1 MHETNPTVPA
11 IASPDVVPEIKKHV
25 LIGGLGLVF
34 DQSRSRGSHFCDA
47 VSGRT
52 MLDMYGFFGSLPLGF
67 NHPYFD
73 RPEVR
78 ADLLQASLTKVSNS
92 DVYTA
97 QYARFVR
104 TFERL
109 VGIPQLDRLFLIDG
123 GALAVENALKAAMD
137 WKVRKN
143 IAAGRGE
150 FGTEVL
156 HLRLSFHG
164 RSGYTMSLTNTDP
177 NKTMYFA
184 QFDWP
189 RVGSPAIDFS
199 LPPDRRME
207 KAAADEKA
215 AEAEILAAVAAR
227 PHRICAIILEPI
239 QCEGG
244 DRHFRKEWFQTLRRI
259 CDQNDLML
267 IFDEVQCGM
276 CTTGRNWCCQHF
288 DVLPDMIAFGKKAAV
303 CGVMAASK
311 RLDEVPENVFRKPG
325 RINSTWGSNLTDMV
339 RSIHCMTVIEQE
351 NLVENA
357 RLMGERFLGQ
367 LQKIA
372 AEEPLITAPRG
383 RGLLLAF
390 DLPDTATR
398 DRLWKSCYEV
408 GLMINRC
415 GGKSIRLRPVLD
427 VKPAAIDEAMSLL
440 REAVGRIKRD

>member
-1 MHETNPTVPA
+1 MTNPSDAA
-11 IASPDVVPEIKKHV
+11 ITAAEVVSEIKKHV
-25 LIGGLGLVF
+25 LIGGFGLVF
-34 DQSRSRGSHFCDA
+34 DQPRSHGSHFHDA
-47 VSGRT
+47 ASGRT

-78 ADLLQASLTKVSNS
+78 KDLLQAALTKVSNS

-104 TFERL
+104 TFERV

-123 GALAVENALKAAMD
+123 GTLAVENALKAAMD

-150 FGTEVL
+150 FGTDVL

-164 RSGYTMSLTNTDP
+164 RSGYTLSLTNTDP

-189 RVGSPAIDFS
+189 RVTSPAIDFA
-199 LPPDRRME
+199 LPTAQRLE
-207 KAAADEKA
+207 KAAADERA
-215 AEAEILAAVAAR
+215 AEAEIMAAIAAR

-244 DRHFRKEWFQTLRRI
+244 DRHFRAEWFQTLRRI
-259 CDQNDLML
+259 CDQNEMML

-288 DVLPDMIAFGKKAAV
+288 GVLPDMLAFGKKAAV

-339 RSIHCMTVIEQE
+339 RSIHCMAVIEQE

-357 RLMGERFLGQ
+357 RIMGERFLGQ
-367 LQKIA
+367 LQRIA

-398 DRLWKSCYEV
+398 DRFWRSCYEV

-427 VKPAAIDEAMSLL
+427 VKPEAVDEAVSLL
-440 REAVGRIKRD
+440 RQAIRLVKAP

>member
-1 MHETNPTVPA
+1 MTNPSDAA
-11 IASPDVVPEIKKHV
+11 ITAAEVVSEIKKHV
-25 LIGGLGLVF
+25 LIGGFGLVF
-34 DQSRSRGSHFCDA
+34 DQPRSHGSHFHDA
-47 VSGRT
+47 ASGRT

-78 ADLLQASLTKVSNS
+78 KDLLQAALTKVSNS

-104 TFERL
+104 TFERV

-123 GALAVENALKAAMD
+123 GTLAVENALKAAMD

-150 FGTEVL
+150 FGTDVL

-164 RSGYTMSLTNTDP
+164 RSGYTLSLTNTDP

-189 RVGSPAIDFS
+189 RVTSPAIDFA
-199 LPPDRRME
+199 LPTAQRLE
-207 KAAADEKA
+207 KAAADERA
-215 AEAEILAAVAAR
+215 AEAEIMAAIVAR

-244 DRHFRKEWFQTLRRI
+244 DRHFRAEWFQTLRRI
-259 CDQNDLML
+259 CDQNEMML

-288 DVLPDMIAFGKKAAV
+288 GVLPDMLAFGKKAAV

-339 RSIHCMTVIEQE
+339 RSIHCMAVIEQE

-357 RLMGERFLGQ
+357 RIMGERFLGQ
-367 LQKIA
+367 LQRIA

-398 DRLWKSCYEV
+398 DRFWRSCYEV

-427 VKPAAIDEAMSLL
+427 VKPEAVDEAVSLL
-440 REAVGRIKRD
+440 RQAIRLVKAP